1 VRFKFVVTLATTALL
16 AACNGPFAG
25 GSPTPTPSGT
35 PRPHST
41 ATLAILQPQPASVI
55 TTPSLHVEFK
65 LTGGTIVAVTSK
77 NLTPDTGH
85 IHLSID
91 GRILQMNYQPSG
103 DMPLEAFAAGPHLL
117 QGEFVAVDHLPF
129 NPRVIAKL
137 VFDYEPSASTSA
149 SPSPS

>member
-1 VRFKFVVTLATTALL
+1 ML
-16 AACNGPFAG
+16 AATAVIAAACGLPFAG
-25 GSPTPTPSGT
+25 TSPTPSPTGT

-41 ATLAILQPQPASVI
+41 ANLAILQPLPASVI
-55 TTPSLHVEFK
+55 TTQTLHVEFK
-65 LTGGTIVAVTSK
+65 LNGGTIVAITSK

-91 GRILQMNYQPSG
+91 GRVLQMNYQPSG
-103 DMPLEAFAAGPHLL
+103 DMPLQAFAPGPHVL

-137 VFDYEPSASTSA
+137 VFDYEPSATA
-149 SPSPS
+149 SPSPSPS

>member
-1 VRFKFVVTLATTALL
+1 VKKYLVAVLAGAAVLL
-16 AACNGPFAG
+16 TGCD
-25 GSPTPTPSGT
+25 GSATPTPSPT
-35 PRPHST
+35 ATPIPRPQST
-41 ATLAILQPQPASVI
+41 ATLAIVQPVPASVI
-55 TTPSLHVEFK
+55 TTSTLHVEFM
-65 LTGGTIVAVTSK
+65 LTGGTIVATTSK

-91 GRILQMNYQPSG
+91 GRVLQMNYQPSG
-103 DMPLEAFAAGPHLL
+103 DMPLQAFAPGPHLL

-137 VFDYEPSASTSA
+137 VFDYEPSAAA